1 MIHNDP
7 FDRLIMATAVTEGLT
22 LVICDDKIRLYEDVK
37 QEKFKEYLINKC
49 RKEHFLNDGVSFS
62 AFVFKV

>member
-1 MIHNDP
+1 
-7 FDRLIMATAVTEGLT
+7 MATAVTEGLT